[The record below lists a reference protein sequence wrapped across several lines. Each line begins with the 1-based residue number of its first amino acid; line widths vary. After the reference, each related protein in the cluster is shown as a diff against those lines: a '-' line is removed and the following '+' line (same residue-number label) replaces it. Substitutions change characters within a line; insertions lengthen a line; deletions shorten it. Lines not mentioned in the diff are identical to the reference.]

1 MLIFRFL
8 MFFLLGASA
17 LCFMFYIGTGHV
29 GFRKWGVI
37 ILKWT
42 VIAALGFFAVLILGR
57 AV

>member
-17 LCFMFYIGTGHV
+17 LCFVFYLGTGRVHY
-29 GFRKWGVI
+29 RRWGLV

-42 VIAALGFFAVLILGR
+42 LIAALAFFAVLALERI
-57 AV
+57 V